1 MEKKIEII
9 LHEDGT
15 IQSKTY
21 GMTGDIEMNMILN
34 TLANRIYELHLP
46 RKDLK
51 LLMNDMIKSLI
62 AIVSYL
68 EEKEVN

>member
-1 MEKKIEII
+1 MMKKKIEII

-15 IQSKTY
+15 IQS
-21 GMTGDIEMNMILN
+21 MTGDIEMNMILN

-46 RKDLK
+46 RKDLE
-51 LLMNDMIKSLI
+51 LFISHIAKSLI

-68 EEKEVN
+68 EKSEVN

>member
-15 IQSKTY
+15 IESKTY

-34 TLANRIYELHLP
+34 TLAHRLYELKLP
-46 RKDLK
+46 KEGLK
-51 LLMNDMIKSLI
+51 FYMSYITKSLMENI
-62 AIVSYL
+62 TYL
-68 EEKEVN
+68 KKNEVN

>member
-1 MEKKIEII
+1 MKKKIEII

-15 IQSKTY
+15 IESKTY

-34 TLANRIYELHLP
+34 TLAHRIYELHLP
-46 RKDLK
+46 RKELE
-51 LLMNDMIKSLI
+51 LFMCHIAKSLI

-68 EEKEVN
+68 EKSEVN

>member
-21 GMTGDIEMNMILN
+21 GMTGDIEMNMIIN
-34 TLANRIYELHLP
+34 TLAHRLYELKLP
-46 RKDLK
+46 RKGLK
-51 LLMNDMIKSLI
+51 LSMNYITKSLMENI
-62 AIVSYL
+62 AYL
-68 EEKEVN
+68 EEREEI